1 MFIPVGWDLST
12 LGKIITQDIL
22 FMKIVIIYI
31 DKLMI
36 NRNGI
41 FTAKYASRSLLQNQF
56 LKT

>member
-41 FTAKYASRSLLQNQF
+41 FTAKYASRSLLQN
-56 LKT
+56 